1 MTRSQNGTVPFLVPK
16 KWWCVTVCVC
26 VYNSLNVIANDR
38 SFSAGSP
45 SIDVSKVV
53 VQPVIIV
60 QEKLTHAKLTT
71 IELRPC
77 GEPLIYVETGSIL
90 RNWSALLAPT
100 ADGRAVEPSSARS
113 LKLSNGEPGQC
124 LDGRPL
130 LKFYTF

>member
-60 QEKLTHAKLTT
+60 QEKLKAIRTYQA
-71 IELRPC
+71 
-77 GEPLIYVETGSIL
+77 
-90 RNWSALLAPT
+90 
-100 ADGRAVEPSSARS
+100 
-113 LKLSNGEPGQC
+113 
-124 LDGRPL
+124 
-130 LKFYTF
+130 